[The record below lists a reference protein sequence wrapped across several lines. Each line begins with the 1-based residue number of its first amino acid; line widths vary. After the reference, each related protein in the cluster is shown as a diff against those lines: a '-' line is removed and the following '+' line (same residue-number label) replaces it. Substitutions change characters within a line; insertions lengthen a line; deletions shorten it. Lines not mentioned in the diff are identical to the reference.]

1 MAVIEITQ
9 ANFEETVLKN
19 PKKVLLDFWAPW
31 CGPCRMVAPIVDEI
45 AEENENIQ
53 VGKVNVD
60 KEAPLAIQF
69 GVASIPTLIVMD
81 GGEVAAKVI
90 GYRPKADLLKALGL

>member
-9 ANFEETVLKN
+9 ANFEEAVLKN

-31 CGPCRMVAPIVDEI
+31 CGPCRMVAPIVEEI
-45 AEENENIQ
+45 AAEREDIT

-60 KEAPLAIQF
+60 EEMELAVRF
-69 GVASIPTLIVMD
+69 GIVSIPTLVVMKN
-81 GGEVAAKVI
+81 GELSQKAV
-90 GYRPKADLLKALGL
+90 GYMPKESILKLL